1 MFARR
6 ATIGPGRTFDG
17 HPFRTR
23 SAKEPD
29 PGRRRELASQGRL
42 WLLALVCATVG
53 ALTVWRTDSLAV
65 GTGAFL
71 ITLAVLGPVLYVY
84 ERRARRR

>member
-1 MFARR
+1 ME
-6 ATIGPGRTFDG
+6 
-17 HPFRTR
+17 
-23 SAKEPD
+23 SD

-53 ALTVWRTDSLAV
+53 ALTVWRTDSVGV

-71 ITLAVLGPVLYVY
+71 VTLAVLGPLLYAY